1 MKEKIRQALSSL
13 QKNSISDKRLTESA
27 VLVPIFCKGG
37 ECHILFT
44 QRSNQVSSHKGQAS
58 FPGGTHSEGDMSLLD
73 TAIRESWE
81 EIGLEAEDVE
91 ILGELDD
98 IPTTTGFVISPFVG
112 FIPYPYKF
120 IVNHR
125 EIDEIFDM
133 SVSTLLHKADI
144 RPERYI
150 IDGQLALSC
159 SYEYGGR
166 RVWGATAR
174 ILKQFLEIFQA
185 ASGAR

>member
-91 ILGELDD
+91 ILG
-98 IPTTTGFVISPFVG
+98 SWM
-112 FIPYPYKF
+112 
-120 IVNHR
+120 
-125 EIDEIFDM
+125 IFPQLRA
-133 SVSTLLHKADI
+133 LLY
-144 RPERYI
+144 RP
-150 IDGQLALSC
+150 L
-159 SYEYGGR
+159 
-166 RVWGATAR
+166 
-174 ILKQFLEIFQA
+174 
-185 ASGAR
+185 